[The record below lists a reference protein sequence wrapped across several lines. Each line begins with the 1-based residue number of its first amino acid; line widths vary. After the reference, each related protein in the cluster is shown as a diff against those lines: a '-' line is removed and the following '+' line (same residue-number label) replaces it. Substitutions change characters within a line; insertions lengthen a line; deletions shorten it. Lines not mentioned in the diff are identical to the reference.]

1 MSNKFYVDK
10 VLYKDYLDIIKKII
24 TNENLDIYFFL
35 LHNKC
40 ITITKKIK
48 KILVPYYYYKN
59 CSKNMNILN
68 IKYLMTHD
76 RTFMLISYK
85 NKIDEYYYLN
95 LFCDTFN
102 LLTFNQ
108 KSKST
113 AVNTYKNLLN
123 KLRKNPNSG
132 GYIIKNE
139 YDNLPNNIKKNLHGK
154 YPVILTLQ

>member
-59 CSKNMNILN
+59 C
-68 IKYLMTHD
+68 
-76 RTFMLISYK
+76 
-85 NKIDEYYYLN
+85 
-95 LFCDTFN
+95 
-102 LLTFNQ
+102 
-108 KSKST
+108 
-113 AVNTYKNLLN
+113 
-123 KLRKNPNSG
+123 
-132 GYIIKNE
+132 
-139 YDNLPNNIKKNLHGK
+139 
-154 YPVILTLQ
+154 